1 MLLDYFRSFYPRNQP
16 GGTRQSYAHEFRAAL
31 TIPAAFSL
39 MESGVVG
46 ILARKAFAVTPAQ
59 FAVIMSAS
67 SFAWVTSFLWTKFAH
82 GRPKVRLIVAL
93 QILSL
98 LSVASI
104 AFLPMNAT
112 GALLLTVLIATQSCL
127 MCGVITLRSTI
138 WRMNYPRDA
147 RATITGRLTVIHSI
161 IVGSIPLLAYSLLDQ
176 NPQAFRVI
184 YPVSVLVAMI
194 GVSAYS
200 RIQVRG
206 EAGLLRT
213 ERGEDLSDPETTE
226 VDVEAQKNGASPEF
240 WSVLR
245 DDPLF
250 RRYMIHQF
258 ILGSANMISMTVMVY
273 LVADLTKG
281 FSLAYMASIALT
293 AAIPRLVGTIILPLW
308 ARYLDRVHI
317 TRFRVL
323 QSFVLMSDHFVLWL
337 GMLTMLWPLIILA
350 RIIQGVGRAGTLLA
364 WNLGHNDFTQDHQVA
379 GYMGVHVTLTG
390 VRGAIG
396 PFLGMLLFKGW
407 APVSVDV
414 LGVTLPGFQGMGI
427 HIFLLCL
434 FMATSAWIGYQF
446 LSRDVAAQPTTVME
460 SQ

>member
-1 MLLDYFRSFYPRNQP
+1 MLLDFIRSFHPRNQP
-16 GGTRQSYAHEFRAAL
+16 WITRQSYVHEFRAAL

-59 FAVIMSAS
+59 FALIMSAS
-67 SFAWVTSFLWTKFAH
+67 SFAWVTSFLWTKLAH

-93 QILSL
+93 QAISL

-104 AFLPMNAT
+104 AFLPMDAA
-112 GALLLTVLIATQSCL
+112 GAHLLTALIVAERCL

-138 WRMNYPRDA
+138 WRMNYPRDT
-147 RATITGRLTVIHSI
+147 RATITGRLTVIQSV
-161 IVGSIPLLAYSLLDQ
+161 IVGFTPLLAYSLLDK

-184 YPVSVLVAMI
+184 YPLSVLVAMI

-200 RIQVRG
+200 RIRVRG

-213 ERGEDLSDPETTE
+213 EKGEDLSGPAMTE
-226 VDVEAQKNGASPEF
+226 EDRGAQKNGASPEF

-258 ILGSANMISMTVMVY
+258 VLGSANMISMTVMVY

-281 FSLAYMASIALT
+281 LALAYMASIALT
-293 AAIPRLVGTIILPLW
+293 AAIPRLIGTIILPLW

-317 TRFRVL
+317 ARFRVI
-323 QSFVLMSDHFVLWL
+323 QSLVLMTDHFLLWIGL
-337 GMLTMLWPLIILA
+337 LTMQWPIIILA
-350 RIIQGVGRAGTLLA
+350 RFIQGVGRGGTLLA

-390 VRGAIG
+390 VRGAIA
-396 PFLGMLLFKGW
+396 PFIGMLLFKGW
-407 APVSVDV
+407 APVSVDA
-414 LGVTLPGFQGMGI
+414 LGVTLPGFHGMGI

-434 FMATSAWIGYQF
+434 FMAVSAWIGFQF